1 MSQPNQQPTPEHRLG
16 AHDFLNLE
24 EEILKQN
31 RAAQPQGSGAPQ
43 AIDDAPQPFRRP
55 YP

>member
-24 EEILKQN
+24 DEIIMQN
-31 RAAQPQGSGAPQ
+31 QANTPQDPGAPQ
-43 AIDDAPQPFRRP
+43 AP
-55 YP
+55 